1 MASKLIHD
9 LEKLKGTS
17 SGSISEEGKK
27 RKRKR
32 TPSVNFPSLI
42 DTVVV
47 SVGDKACYVNKRQ
60 KRVVKEGCIMR
71 EGIHCNCCQ
80 KIYTVSTFEVHA
92 GANNHRP
99 AANILL
105 ADGRSLRDLQV
116 KL

>member
-1 MASKLIHD
+1 MRSSSLSYAS
-9 LEKLKGTS
+9 S
-17 SGSISEEGKK
+17 SGSISEAAKK
-27 RKRKR
+27 RRRKR

-42 DTVVV
+42 DTGVVYV
-47 SVGDKACYVNKRQ
+47 VDKACYANKRQ

-80 KIYTVSTFEVHA
+80 KICGVSTFEVHA
-92 GANNHRP
+92 GANKHRP

-105 ADGRSLRDLQV
+105 ADGRSLWDLQV